1 MSKTFI
7 LMNRTRRESELIDEN
22 GENISVIIQGR
33 GWSLNDE
40 IYITHCDTKL
50 SMESSDRE

>member
-1 MSKTFI
+1 
-7 LMNRTRRESELIDEN
+7 MNRTRRESELIDEN